1 MNVIE
6 TEPNVTAG
14 AVTSGELD
22 VARKP
27 RLWLIGVVALVV
39 IILCAIAG
47 ILPRLHQRTAL
58 KSETRDLAV
67 PIVSTLRAVPGK
79 SSLGLSLPAEVKPF
93 VEAPIY
99 ARANGYV
106 KKWMVDIGA
115 RVQAGQLLAE
125 IDTPEVDQEL
135 AQSRADVATA
145 DANLRLA
152 QLTAER
158 YDELMRTD
166 SASRQDY
173 DNAKGNFE
181 ARKAAAES
189 ARFNVKRL
197 EQLTDFKQIR
207 APFDGV
213 ITSRGV
219 DAGALVTTG
228 TGAKELFH
236 LASTSRL
243 RVFINVPQQ
252 YTPATKTGLAAYL
265 TLPELPGKRFEG
277 KVVRTSQSIEASSR
291 TLLVEIDVDNRTGEL
306 LPGSYVQ
313 AHFLLSESRPTVR
326 LPANALLFRT
336 DGAQVATV
344 DRDSRVHLQSVSIQR
359 DLGVE
364 LELASGLTGEEQVVI
379 NPPDSIAD
387 GQEVRIVSALAAGQ
401 AK

>member
-1 MNVIE
+1 V
-6 TEPNVTAG
+6 
-14 AVTSGELD
+14 
-22 VARKP
+22 
-27 RLWLIGVVALVV
+27 
-39 IILCAIAG
+39 
-47 ILPRLHQRTAL
+47 Q
-58 KSETRDLAV
+58 
-67 PIVSTLRAVPGK
+67 
-79 SSLGLSLPAEVKPF
+79 PF
-93 VEAPIY
+93 ADAPIL
-99 ARANGYV
+99 ARTNGYV
-106 KKWMVDIGA
+106 KKWYVDLGA
-115 RVQAGQLLAE
+115 RVTAGQLLAE

-152 QLTAER
+152 QSTAER

-181 ARKAAAES
+181 ARKASAES

-213 ITSRGV
+213 ITARGV
-219 DAGALVTTG
+219 DAGALVGTG
-228 TGAKELFH
+228 AGAKELFH

-277 KVVRTSQSIEASSR
+277 KVGAHVA
-291 TLLVEIDVDNRTGEL
+291 VNRGEL
-306 LPGSYVQ
+306 ADAARGDRRGQSHRRAAAGSYVQ

-344 DRDSRVHLQSVSIQR
+344 DRDGRVHLQSVSIQR
-359 DLGVE
+359 DL
-364 LELASGLTGEEQVVI
+364 AWSSSS
-379 NPPDSIAD
+379 P
-387 GQEVRIVSALAAGQ
+387 AA
-401 AK
+401 

>member
-1 MNVIE
+1 MSS
-6 TEPNVTAG
+6 TSHRLALRVTLLVLMGLG
-14 AVTSGELD
+14 ALAAWGIATRTRALAE
-22 VARKP
+22 VARQTDELAITKVA
-27 RLWLIGVVALVV
+27 VVKATLGAGQQELAL
-39 IILCAIAG
+39 
-47 ILPRLHQRTAL
+47 
-58 KSETRDLAV
+58 
-67 PIVSTLRAVPGK
+67 PGT
-79 SSLGLSLPAEVKPF
+79 VQPF
-93 VEAPIY
+93 ADAPIL
-99 ARANGYV
+99 ARTNGYV
-106 KKWMVDIGA
+106 KKWYVDLGA
-115 RVQAGQLLAE
+115 RVTAGQLLAE

-158 YDELMRTD
+158 YDELMTTD

-173 DNAKGNFE
+173 DNAKGNYE

-213 ITSRGV
+213 ITARGV
-219 DAGALVTTG
+219 DAGALVGTG
-228 TGAKELFH
+228 AGAKELFH

-313 AHFLLSESRPTVR
+313 AHFLLSESRRTVR
-326 LPANALLFRT
+326 LPANALLFRA

-344 DRDSRVHLQSVSIQR
+344 DHDNRVHLQSVSIQR

-364 LELASGLTGEEQVVI
+364 LELASGLTGEEQVVV

-387 GQEVRIVSALAAGQ
+387 GQQVRVVSALAAGQ
-401 AK
+401 TK

>member
-1 MNVIE
+1 
-6 TEPNVTAG
+6 
-14 AVTSGELD
+14 
-22 VARKP
+22 
-27 RLWLIGVVALVV
+27 
-39 IILCAIAG
+39 
-47 ILPRLHQRTAL
+47 
-58 KSETRDLAV
+58 
-67 PIVSTLRAVPGK
+67 
-79 SSLGLSLPAEVKPF
+79 
-93 VEAPIY
+93 
-99 ARANGYV
+99 
-106 KKWMVDIGA
+106 
-115 RVQAGQLLAE
+115 
-125 IDTPEVDQEL
+125 
-135 AQSRADVATA
+135 
-145 DANLRLA
+145 LRLA
-152 QLTAER
+152 QSTAER

-213 ITSRGV
+213 ITARGV
-219 DAGALVTTG
+219 DAGALVGTG
-228 TGAKELFH
+228 AGAKELFH

-344 DRDSRVHLQSVSIQR
+344 DRDGRVHLQSVSIQR

-364 LELASGLTGEEQVVI
+364 LELASGLTGEEQVVV

-387 GQEVRIVSALAAGQ
+387 GQQVRVVSALAAGQ
-401 AK
+401 TK